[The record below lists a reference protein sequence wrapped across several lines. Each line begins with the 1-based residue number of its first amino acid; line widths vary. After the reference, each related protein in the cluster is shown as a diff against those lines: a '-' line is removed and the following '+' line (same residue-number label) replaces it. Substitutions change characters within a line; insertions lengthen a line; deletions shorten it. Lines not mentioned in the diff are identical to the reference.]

1 MLILIM
7 ANQVS
12 GLKAKKISALTEY
25 NFNED
30 ETIGVIVPYRN
41 QIATI
46 KSVLQQKYPEENL
59 HNITIDT
66 VERYQG
72 SQRDYVIYGLTIQE
86 RYQLS
91 FLTENSFVEDDKI
104 IDRKLNVAM
113 TRARKQLIF
122 VGNSH
127 ILSYSPIYNE
137 LINYMKS
144 INSLYKYD
152 I

>member
-1 MLILIM
+1 M
-7 ANQVS
+7 
-12 GLKAKKISALTEY
+12 
-25 NFNED
+25 
-30 ETIGVIVPYRN
+30 
-41 QIATI
+41 
-46 KSVLQQKYPEENL
+46 QQKYPEENL